1 MIKPIIRHLP
11 HLLLFARQ
19 DLLDRHRD
27 SLLGVFWVFL
37 QPLAYILIYSL
48 VFSGLM
54 KSRLTGFEDQPFAYT
69 QYLISGLLI
78 WMLMTNTIVQLSSIY
93 QTKAHIIRKIP
104 VSLSIMP
111 LYVPLVETV
120 IYLVGMLAF
129 ALILVVM
136 GQALTWYWL
145 WLPIVLLL
153 ALLIAYPLGLIV
165 GMLGVFLPD
174 LRTATPIALQLLF
187 WLTPIVYLST
197 ILPES
202 VQQIMHYN
210 PFSWATA
217 SVQAIVLYHH
227 APQLNHLV
235 AMSTL
240 SLVLLFGARWL
251 QRRLE
256 KDIRDLV

>member
-1 MIKPIIRHLP
+1 MFRQLP
-11 HLLLFARQ
+11 HILLFARQ

-27 SLLGVFWVFL
+27 SLLGIFWVFL

-48 VFSGLM
+48 VFSELM

-69 QYLISGLLI
+69 QYLISGLLV
-78 WMLMTNTIVQLSSIY
+78 WMLMSNTISQLSAIY

-120 IYLVGMLAF
+120 IYLFGMLVF
-129 ALILVVM
+129 ALMLILM
-136 GQALTWYWL
+136 GQTITWYWL
-145 WLPIVLLL
+145 WLPVVLVLVL
-153 ALLIAYPLGLIV
+153 AVAYPFGLIL

-174 LRTATPIALQLLF
+174 LRTATPIALQLVF
-187 WLTPIVYLST
+187 WLTPIVYLAA

-202 VQQIMHYN
+202 VQTFVHYN
-210 PFSWATA
+210 PFSWATE
-217 SVQAIVLYHH
+217 SVQAIVLYQRS
-227 APQLNHLV
+227 PQLGHLIALFFLAV
-235 AMSTL
+235 
-240 SLVLLFGARWL
+240 VLLLTARWL
-251 QRRLE
+251 QNRLE